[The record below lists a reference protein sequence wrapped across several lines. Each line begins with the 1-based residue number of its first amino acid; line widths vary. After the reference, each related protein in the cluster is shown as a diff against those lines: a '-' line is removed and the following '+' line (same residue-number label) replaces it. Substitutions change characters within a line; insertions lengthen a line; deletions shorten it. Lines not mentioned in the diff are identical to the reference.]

1 MLAKARLAAYAR
13 ELGEEPE
20 ILATY
25 SGGDL
30 LGMHYLP
37 PFPYFMDVAQQLFRC
52 CPVSFVTTEDGTGL
66 VHMSPA
72 YGEDDM
78 ATAQAADIVA
88 VTPVDAKGRFDDT
101 VPDYAGQHVFDAN
114 PQIIRDL
121 KNQSGPAAAATAR
134 CCCVTKPT
142 STPTRTAGA
151 AEIR

>member
-1 MLAKARLAAYAR
+1 MDSPNAFQVL
-13 ELGEEPE
+13 P
-20 ILATY
+20 
-25 SGGDL
+25 GD
-30 LGMHYLP
+30 
-37 PFPYFMDVAQQLFRC
+37 
-52 CPVSFVTTEDGTGL
+52 FVTTEDGTGI

-88 VTPVDAKGRFDDT
+88 VTPVDSKGRFDAT

-121 KNQSGPAAAATAR
+121 KNRSRAGRRRTAR
-134 CCCVTKPT
+134 CCCATRPT

-151 AEIR
+151 AAIR